1 MFDVFYIGN
10 KPNLFAFE
18 QSADSLE
25 DAAKKSRTKLYW
37 YIYGGN
43 DYTNFDFAWRPAPW
57 EEHQTHCFGTQWQRT
72 GGAYLANQ
80 DTVHNKEWNFRTE
93 QKVTRLIDKSN
104 WIVTGN
110 ADDSVFDYSWH
121 PDDLEEPYEY
131 HFPTQ
136 WQRDGGP
143 IYKGTAGI
151 KYVDDQRI
159 KKGATQIFYMDF
171 LNEGSQEQFE
181 KIKKQ
186 YPDAKL
192 TRYVDS
198 HLNVFK
204 RIANLATT
212 EYVWIVSSFCMYAD
226 FDFTWHPAPEQQEM
240 IHVFPTCY
248 YIKQNTQKR
257 GDTFYIHVP
266 SLRTQL
272 YELELLDWF
281 NVINY
286 CTDQTV
292 PVIIPVVEYHGDSMV
307 ESVVNHE
314 FCFPYTIF
322 KKDIFPARPLV
333 VPPCLWHPKD
343 RVIEALNFAGSV
355 TIVPREAR
363 AHVKTQLYDYPYV
376 SRRKDSSIMADK
388 ALDIVYIS
396 NGEPDAE
403 RWYNHLVTVA
413 EAQIPHGLQ
422 KIHRVKNVN
431 GRIAAY
437 HAAAQASNTDWF
449 FAVFAKLEVV
459 GSFNFGWQPDYW
471 QEAKHYIFHS
481 RNCLNGLEYG
491 HMGVIAYNKR
501 LVLETVN
508 SGLDFTLTQK
518 HTVVPELSAIAYF
531 NQDPWTTW
539 RTAFR
544 EVLKLKLFM
553 EQSPTLETEH
563 RLDTW
568 LTTANGDYS
577 EWCLRGAQDAVD
589 YYTEVAG
596 EYNKLMLSFD
606 WPWLDARFKNLY
618 NV

>member
-1 MFDVFYIGN
+1 MFDIFYYGK
-10 KPNLFAFE
+10 KPELFAYE
-18 QSADSLE
+18 QYAGSLE
-25 DAAKKSRTKLYW
+25 EAAKKSRTRFYW

-43 DYTNFDFAWRPAPW
+43 DYTNFDFSWRPAPW

-72 GGAYLANQ
+72 GGAYLANK
-80 DTVHNKEWNFRTE
+80 DTVQNKEWHFRDE

-104 WIVTGN
+104 WIVPNN

-121 PDDLEEPYEY
+121 SDELEEPYEY

-151 KYVDDQRI
+151 KFVADQKI
-159 KKGATQIFYMDF
+159 LNGATQIFYMDF
-171 LNEGSQEQFE
+171 LNEGSQEQFA
-181 KIKKQ
+181 KIQKR
-186 YPDAKL
+186 YPSAKS

-212 EYVWIVSSFCMYAD
+212 EYVWIISSFCMYAD
-226 FDFTWHPAPEQQEM
+226 FDFTWHPAPEQREM

-248 YIKQNTQKR
+248 YIRQNTQKR

-292 PVIIPVVEYHGDSMV
+292 PVIIPVVEYQGDSIV

-314 FCFPYTIF
+314 FRFPYTIF
-322 KKDIFPARPLV
+322 KLDVFPARPLA

-343 RVIEALNFAGSV
+343 RAIEALNFAGSV

-363 AHVKTQLYDYPYV
+363 AHIKTQLYDYPYV
-376 SRRKDSSIMADK
+376 SRRKDPLYTDK

-422 KIHRVKNVN
+422 KIRRVKNVN

-437 HAAAQASNTDWF
+437 HAAAQASTTDWF

-459 GSFNFGWQPDYW
+459 GSFDFAWQPDYW

-501 LVLETVN
+501 LVLETVE

-531 NQDPWTTW
+531 NQCPWTTW

-568 LTTANGDYS
+568 LSIANGDYS
-577 EWCLRGAQDAVD
+577 EWCLRGASDAVEYYKEVGSD
-589 YYTEVAG
+589 YDR
-596 EYNKLMLSFD
+596 LMLSFD
-606 WPWLDARFKNLY
+606 WPWLAARFRNLY

>member
-1 MFDVFYIGN
+1 MFDVFYFGK
-10 KPNLFAFE
+10 KPNLFVIEKEA
-18 QSADSLE
+18 SSLE
-25 DAAKKSRTKLYW
+25 DAAKKSKTGFYW
-37 YIYGGN
+37 YIYGDN
-43 DYTNFDFAWRPAPW
+43 DYTNFDFDWRPVPW
-57 EEHQTHCFGTQWQRT
+57 ESHQTHCFGTQWQRT

-80 DTVHNKEWNFRTE
+80 DTVQNKEWHFRTE
-93 QKVTRLIDKSN
+93 QKATRLADKTK
-104 WIVTGN
+104 WIIPAN
-110 ADDSVFDYSWH
+110 INDADFDYSWH
-121 PDDLEEPYEY
+121 PDELEPDYEY

-136 WQRDGGP
+136 WQRTGGP
-143 IYKGTAGI
+143 IYRGTAGVKFVNSQHI
-151 KYVDDQRI
+151 QS
-159 KKGATQIFYMDF
+159 GATQIFYMDF
-171 LNEGSQEQFE
+171 LNKGSHEQFD
-181 KIKKQ
+181 KIKKR
-186 YPDAKL
+186 YPDAKI

-240 IHVFPTCY
+240 IHVFPTY
-248 YIKQNTQKR
+248 THNDQFAQRR
-257 GDTFYIHVP
+257 GDTFYIHIP
-266 SLRTQL
+266 TLRTQL

-281 NVINY
+281 NVIHY
-286 CTDQTV
+286 CNTQIV
-292 PVIIPVVEYHGDSMV
+292 PVDVPIVEYQGDSIV
-307 ESVVNHE
+307 DPIAKYE
-314 FCFPYTIF
+314 FEFPYAIF
-322 KKDIFPARPLV
+322 KTNTFPTRPV
-333 VPPCLWHPKD
+333 FTPPCIWHPKD
-343 RVIEALNFAGSV
+343 RIAEPLNQSGSMSL
-355 TIVPREAR
+355 VPREAR

-376 SRRKDSSIMADK
+376 SARKDTYYTDQP
-388 ALDIVYIS
+388 LNIVYIS

-403 RWYNHLVTVA
+403 RWFNHLVTVVD
-413 EAQIPHGLQ
+413 AQIPHGHQ
-422 KIHRVKNVN
+422 KVHRVKNVN

-437 HAAAQASNTDWF
+437 HAAAQASESAWF

-459 GSFNFGWQPDYW
+459 GSFDFTWQPDYW

-501 LVLETVN
+501 LVLETIE
-508 SGLDFTLTQK
+508 SGLDFTLSQK

-553 EQSPTLETEH
+553 EQSPTIETEY

-568 LTTANGDYS
+568 LNVANGDHA

-589 YYTEVAG
+589 YYTEVGG
-596 EYNKLMLSFD
+596 EYDKLMLSFD
-606 WPWLDARFKNLY
+606 WPWLAGRFRNLY

>member
-1 MFDVFYIGN
+1 MFDVFYYGS
-10 KPNLFAFE
+10 KPNRFAHE
-18 QSADSLE
+18 RPADNLE
-25 DAAKKSRTKLYW
+25 DAAEKSRTRFYW

-43 DYTNFDFAWRPAPW
+43 DYENFDFDWRPAPW
-57 EEHQTHCFGTQWQRT
+57 EANQIHCFGTQWQRT
-72 GGAYLANQ
+72 GGAYLAHK
-80 DTVHNKEWNFRTE
+80 DTVKNKEWHFREE
-93 QKVTRLIDKSN
+93 QKVTRLIDKTKWTIPKN
-104 WIVTGN
+104 V
-110 ADDSVFDYSWH
+110 DDSKFDYSWH
-121 PDDLEEPYEY
+121 PDELEPDYEY

-143 IYKGTAGI
+143 IYQGTAGI
-151 KYVDDQRI
+151 KFVSSQHI
-159 KKGATQIFYMDF
+159 QSGATQIFYMDF
-171 LNEGSQEQFE
+171 LNEGSQEQFA
-181 KIKKQ
+181 KIQKR

-226 FDFTWHPAPEQQEM
+226 FDFTWHPAPEQREM

-248 YIKQNTQKR
+248 YNNQYAQRR

-281 NVINY
+281 NVIHY
-286 CTDQTV
+286 CNSQIV
-292 PVIIPVVEYHGDSMV
+292 PVIIPIVNYTEDSIV
-307 ESVVNHE
+307 GPIANHE
-314 FCFPYTIF
+314 FKFPYTIF
-322 KKDIFPARPLV
+322 KTDQYPVRPIC
-333 VPPCLWHPKD
+333 VPPCIWHPKD
-343 RVIEALNFAGSV
+343 RVAETLNRSGSMSL
-355 TIVPREAR
+355 VPREAR

-376 SRRKDSSIMADK
+376 SNKKDAFYTDNP
-388 ALDIVYIS
+388 LNIVYIS

-403 RWYNHLVTVA
+403 RWYNHLVTVVD
-413 EAQIPHGLQ
+413 AQIPHGHQ

-437 HAAAQASNTDWF
+437 HAAAQASESAWF

-459 GSFNFGWQPDYW
+459 GSFDFTWQPDYW

-501 LVLETVN
+501 LVLETIE
-508 SGLDFTLTQK
+508 SGLDFTLSQK
-518 HTVVPELSAIAYF
+518 HTVVPELSAVAYF

-553 EQSPTLETEH
+553 DQAPTVETEH

-568 LTTANGDYS
+568 LSTANGNYS

-596 EYNKLMLSFD
+596 EYDRLMLSFD
-606 WPWLDARFKNLY
+606 WPWLAARFRNLY

>member
-1 MFDVFYIGN
+1 MFDVFYYGP
-10 KPNLFAFE
+10 KPNRFVFE
-18 QSADSLE
+18 QLADSLE
-25 DAAKKSRTKLYW
+25 DAATKSRTKFYW

-43 DYTNFDFAWRPAPW
+43 DYTDFDFTWKPAPW
-57 EEHQTHCFGTQWQRT
+57 EEYQTHCFGTQWQRT
-72 GGAYLANQ
+72 GGAYLANK
-80 DTVHNKEWNFRTE
+80 DTVRNNEWHFRTE
-93 QKVTRLIDKSN
+93 QKVQRLVDRSK
-104 WIVTGN
+104 WIVPSSI
-110 ADDSVFDYSWH
+110 DDSEFDYSWH
-121 PDDLEEPYEY
+121 PDELESDYEY

-143 IYKGTAGI
+143 IYRGSAGI
-151 KYVDDQRI
+151 KYVADQKI
-159 KKGATQIFYMDF
+159 LNGATQIFYMDF
-171 LNEGSQEQFE
+171 LNEGSQEQFA
-181 KIKKQ
+181 KIQKQ

-212 EYVWIVSSFCMYAD
+212 EYVWITSSFCMYAD
-226 FDFTWHPAPEQQEM
+226 FDFTWHPAPEQREM

-248 YIKQNTQKR
+248 YINQNTQKR

-286 CTDQTV
+286 CTDQIV
-292 PVIIPVVEYHGDSMV
+292 PVIIPVVEYQGDSIV

-314 FCFPYTIF
+314 FRFPYTIF
-322 KKDIFPARPLV
+322 KKDIFPARPLA

-343 RVIEALNFAGSV
+343 RAIEALNFAGSV

-363 AHVKTQLYDYPYV
+363 AYIKTQLYDYPYV

-437 HAAAQASNTDWF
+437 HAAAKASTTDWF

-459 GSFNFGWQPDYW
+459 GSFNFAWQPDYW

-491 HMGVIAYNKR
+491 HMGIIAYNKR
-501 LVLETVN
+501 LVLETVE
-508 SGLDFTLTQK
+508 SGLDFTLSQQ

-568 LTTANGDYS
+568 LSTANGDYS
-577 EWCLRGAQDAVD
+577 EWCLRGAGDAVEYYNEVGGD
-589 YYTEVAG
+589 YD
-596 EYNKLMLSFD
+596 KLMLSFD
-606 WPWLDARFKNLY
+606 WPWLAARFRNLY

>member
-1 MFDVFYIGN
+1 MFYYGT
-10 KPNLFAFE
+10 KPDQFAFE
-18 QSADSLE
+18 QPADSLE
-25 DAAKKSRTKLYW
+25 DAGEKSTTKYYW

-43 DYTNFDFAWRPAPW
+43 DYTNFDFSWRPTPW
-57 EEHQTHCFGTQWQRT
+57 EEHQIHCFGTQWQRT
-72 GGAYLANQ
+72 GGAYLANKE
-80 DTVHNKEWNFRTE
+80 TVQNKEWHFRTE
-93 QKVTRLIDKSN
+93 QKVTRCVEKAK
-104 WIVTGN
+104 WIIPRN
-110 ADDSVFDYSWH
+110 IDDSGFDYSWH
-121 PDDLEEPYEY
+121 PDELEPDYEY

-143 IYKGTAGI
+143 IYRGTAGI
-151 KYVDDQRI
+151 KYVRDQKIRR
-159 KKGATQIFYMDF
+159 GATQIFYMDF
-171 LNEGSQEQFE
+171 LNEGSQEQFA
-181 KIKKQ
+181 KIQKQ
-186 YPDAKL
+186 YSDAKL

-198 HLNVFK
+198 HLNVFR

-240 IHVFPTCY
+240 IHVFPTY
-248 YIKQNTQKR
+248 HYNDQYVQRR
-257 GDTFYIHVP
+257 GDTFFIHVS

-286 CTDQTV
+286 CNDQKV
-292 PVIIPVVEYHGDSMV
+292 PVVVPVVEYKEDSIV
-307 ESVVNHE
+307 ATINEHE
-314 FCFPYTIF
+314 FRFPYTIF
-322 KKDIFPARPLV
+322 KNKEFPVRPICT
-333 VPPCLWHPKD
+333 PPCIWHPKD
-343 RVIEALNFAGSV
+343 RVAEALNRSGSM
-355 TIVPREAR
+355 TLVPREAR

-376 SRRKDSSIMADK
+376 LTRKDTFYTDQP
-388 ALDIVYIS
+388 LNIVYIS

-403 RWYNHLVTVA
+403 RWYNHLVTVVD
-413 EAQIPHGLQ
+413 AQIPHGHQ
-422 KIHRVKNVN
+422 KIHRVKNIN
-431 GRIAAY
+431 GRTAAY
-437 HAAAQASNTDWF
+437 HAAAQASESAWF

-459 GSFNFGWQPDYW
+459 GSFDFTWQPDYW

-501 LVLETVN
+501 LVLETIE
-508 SGLDFTLTQK
+508 SGLDFTLSQK

-531 NQDPWTTW
+531 NQDPWSTW

-568 LTTANGDYS
+568 LSTANGDYS
-577 EWCLRGAQDAVD
+577 EWCLRGAHDAVD
-589 YYTEVAG
+589 YYTEVNG
-596 EYNKLMLSFD
+596 EYDQLMLSFD
-606 WPWLDARFKNLY
+606 WPWLASKFRTLY

>member
-1 MFDVFYIGN
+1 MFDIFYSG
-10 KPNLFAFE
+10 KKSNLFAFE
-18 QSADSLE
+18 KHADSLE
-25 DAAKKSRTKLYW
+25 AAGEKSRTKFYW
-37 YIYGGN
+37 FIYGCN
-43 DYTNFDFAWRPAPW
+43 DYTDFDFEWRPAPW
-57 EEHQTHCFGTQWQRT
+57 EEHQIHCFGTQWQRT
-72 GGAYLANQ
+72 GGAYLVNK
-80 DTVHNKEWNFRTE
+80 DTLHNKEWHFRTE
-93 QKVTRLIDKSN
+93 QKVTRGVDKTK
-104 WIVTGN
+104 WIVPGN
-110 ADDSVFDYSWH
+110 IDDSNFDYSWH
-121 PDDLEEPYEY
+121 PDELEPDYEY
-131 HFPTQ
+131 RFPTQ

-143 IYKGTAGI
+143 VYPGTAGI
-151 KYVDDQRI
+151 KYVGDQRI
-159 KKGATQIFYMDF
+159 RRGATQIFYMDF
-171 LNEGSQEQFE
+171 LNEGSQEQFTR
-181 KIKKQ
+181 IQKQ

-198 HLNVFK
+198 HLNMFK

-248 YIKQNTQKR
+248 YHHQYAQRR

-266 SLRTQL
+266 SLCTQL

-286 CTDQTV
+286 CTDQAV
-292 PVIIPVVEYHGDSMV
+292 PVIIPVIKYSSD
-307 ESVVNHE
+307 SVVDPITNYE
-314 FCFPYTIF
+314 FKFPYAIF
-322 KKDIFPARPLV
+322 KTSDFQGRPICT
-333 VPPCLWHPKD
+333 PPCIWHPKD
-343 RVIEALNFAGSV
+343 RVAEALNQSGSMSL
-355 TIVPREAR
+355 VPREAR
-363 AHVKTQLYDYPYV
+363 AYVKTQLYDYPYI
-376 SRRKDSSIMADK
+376 STKKDTHYTDQP
-388 ALDIVYIS
+388 LNIVYIS

-403 RWYNHLVTVA
+403 RWFNHLVTVVD
-413 EAQIPHGLQ
+413 AQIPHGHQ

-437 HAAAQASNTDWF
+437 HAAAQASESAWF
-449 FAVFAKLEVV
+449 FAVFAKLEVL
-459 GSFNFGWQPDYW
+459 GSFDFTWQPDYW

-501 LVLETVN
+501 LVLETIE
-508 SGLDFTLTQK
+508 SGLDFTLSQA
-518 HTVVPELSAIAYF
+518 HTVVPELSAVAYF

-553 EQSPTLETEH
+553 DQAPTVETEH

-568 LTTANGDYS
+568 LSTANGDYA
-577 EWCLRGAQDAVD
+577 EWCLRGARDAVD

-596 EYNKLMLSFD
+596 EHNKLMLSFD
-606 WPWLDARFKNLY
+606 WPWLAGRFRNLY

>member
-1 MFDVFYIGN
+1 MFDVFYYGP
-10 KPNLFAFE
+10 KPNRFPHE
-18 QSADSLE
+18 QPADSIE
-25 DAAKKSRTKLYW
+25 EAAVKSKTRFYW

-43 DYTNFDFAWRPAPW
+43 DYTDFDFGWRPAPW
-57 EEHQTHCFGTQWQRT
+57 EAHQTHCFPTQWQRT

-80 DTVHNKEWNFRTE
+80 HTVQNKEWHFRTE
-93 QKVTRLIDKSN
+93 QKVTRCIEKYK
-104 WIVTGN
+104 WIIPANV
-110 ADDSVFDYSWH
+110 DDSEFDYSWH
-121 PDDLEEPYEY
+121 PDELDPDYEY

-143 IYKGTAGI
+143 VYRGSAGI
-151 KYVDDQRI
+151 KFVGDQKIRN
-159 KKGATQIFYMDF
+159 GATQIFYMDF
-171 LNEGSQEQFE
+171 LNEESQEQFA
-181 KIKKQ
+181 KIQKK

-226 FDFTWHPAPEQQEM
+226 FDFTWHPAPEQREM
-240 IHVFPTCY
+240 IHVFPTSY
-248 YIKQNTQKR
+248 YHPQYVQRR

-286 CTDQTV
+286 CTDQIV
-292 PVIIPVVEYHGDSMV
+292 PVAIPIVEYTGDSIV
-307 ESVVNHE
+307 ESVTQTD
-314 FCFPYTIF
+314 FKFPYAIF
-322 KKDIFPARPLV
+322 KTKDFPVRPICI
-333 VPPCLWHPKD
+333 PPCIWHQKD
-343 RVIEALNFAGSV
+343 RTAEPLNQSGSM

-363 AHVKTQLYDYPYV
+363 AHVKTQLYDYPYIN
-376 SRRKDSSIMADK
+376 RRADTFYTDK
-388 ALDIVYIS
+388 PLNIVYIS

-403 RWYNHLVTVA
+403 RWYNHLVTVVD
-413 EAQIPHGLQ
+413 AQIPHGYQ
-422 KIHRVKNVN
+422 KVHRVKNVD

-437 HAAAQASNTDWF
+437 HAAARASESAWF

-459 GSFNFGWQPDYW
+459 GSFDFTWQPDHW

-491 HMGVIAYNKR
+491 HMGVIAYNKQ
-501 LVLETVN
+501 LVLDTIE
-508 SGLDFTLTQK
+508 SGLDFTLSQK

-531 NQDPWTTW
+531 NQCPWTTW

-553 EQSPTLETEH
+553 TQSPTLETEH

-568 LTTANGDYS
+568 LSSANGDYA

-606 WPWLDARFKNLY
+606 WPWLAARFRNLY